1 MSTPTPGRPDDD
13 GSIIPEDTAP
23 EDAAMKPVILDG
35 HAETFTPAPTRPGQM
50 VMRPASAPHAAIR
63 GGVAAL
69 LVVAGVVNLVFGG
82 RFPSNAPVESLVM
95 FFLSLDM
102 FVGGVVLGVFAVLAN
117 IRRSVPVLPERTSPL
132 SVAALVLAA
141 VAFAGWV
148 LFGLTLVIGALSRGE
163 LLHYTDTVGAILILG
178 VPWML
183 GLVFGVISL
192 RSGGRRTPLF
202 AGIAIGI
209 GILLLLVVVASTIA
223 YGLGLT
229 T

>member
-1 MSTPTPGRPDDD
+1 MSTPTG
-13 GSIIPEDTAP
+13 GPEP
-23 EDAAMKPVILDG
+23 EPVVPKAASAEPEAMKPVILDG
-35 HAETFTPAPTRPGQM
+35 HADSFTPAPTRPGQM
-50 VMRPASAPHAAIR
+50 IMRPASPQHAGIR
-63 GGVAAL
+63 GGAAAL

-82 RFPSNAPVESLVM
+82 RFPSNAPVESIVM
-95 FFLSLDM
+95 FFLSIDM
-102 FVGGVVLGVFAVLAN
+102 FIGAVVLGVFAVLAN

-132 SVAALVLAA
+132 SVAALVLSA
-141 VAFAGWV
+141 VAFVAWV
-148 LFGLTLVIGALSRGE
+148 LLGLTLALGALGRGE
-163 LLHYTDTVGAILILG
+163 LLHYTDTVGVVLIFG

-202 AGIAIGI
+202 AGIAIGLSTV
-209 GILLLLVVVASTIA
+209 LLAVVLASTIA